1 MDLPEHMK
9 MGNVFSADRLHR
21 AAMNPLPGQ
30 IEPPPPPT
38 KINGEPEYCN
48 GCERKRQSCNQCTN

>member
-48 GCERKRQSCNQCTN
+48 GCERKRQSCN